1 MKQIKH
7 IKQIS
12 LVYTQE
18 YDYIIEWDS
27 EGHIL
32 YQRIANCK
40 RYRNIEE

>member
-27 EGHIL
+27 EGHIF
-32 YQRIANCK
+32 YQGIARGRK
-40 RYRNIEE
+40 ISV